1 MKKAVFFLAVMFSV
15 CMFSQQTKPTLEK
28 VGKMVKATYFHENG
42 EVSQTGY
49 MLKGKLHGDWLM
61 FDTNGKKIAA
71 GKYDN
76 GKKTGKWFFWKED
89 ILREVDFSDN
99 RIVNVKDWSQSEV
112 VSVNK

>member
-1 MKKAVFFLAVMFSV
+1 MKKAVFFLAIMFSV
-15 CMFSQQTKPTLEK
+15 CMFSQETEPTLEK
-28 VGKMVKATYFHENG
+28 VGKMVKATYFHDNG

-61 FDTNGKKIAA
+61 FDTNGKKMAA